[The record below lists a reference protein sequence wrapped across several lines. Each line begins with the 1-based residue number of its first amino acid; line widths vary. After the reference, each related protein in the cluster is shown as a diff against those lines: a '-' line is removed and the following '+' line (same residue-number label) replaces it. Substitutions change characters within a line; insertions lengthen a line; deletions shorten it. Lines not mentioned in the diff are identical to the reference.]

1 MEQDKEQT
9 IGERIT
15 ILRREQGLTQVQ
27 LAGQLGVSPQAVSKW
42 ESGQSCPDIMMLV
55 PLSKIFGVSTDQ
67 LLGEEELSIPVF
79 EELVP
84 ELEISASDA
93 VGEASAGMETND
105 NRSLEIDDAIGNETN
120 GMRVETG
127 CDADQ
132 QVLCPMGEIHSLKIS
147 LGASATEIHEGDTF
161 KMVLR
166 GYDQGQCQSVV
177 KNGVWEIKEQSGYLG
192 IVIGFQRLFSRRK
205 VIITVPAGFRFREV
219 LLSIGAGTM
228 LAEGI
233 ETDKCVLN
241 VGAGQL
247 TLRHWGSGA
256 TEIKCGMGEVKLQG
270 ELDGKCKISCGMGN
284 VEMKLD
290 QLQFYGY
297 RLNCGMGEV
306 KVGENHFGGIGGHQ
320 CMNKDARNFFEINCG
335 MGNVAVQFV

>member
-1 MEQDKEQT
+1 MQTEREKEINQT

-15 ILRREQGLTQVQ
+15 ILRRQQGLTQVQ

-67 LLGEEELSIPVF
+67 LLGEEERNIPLF
-79 EELVP
+79 EEMASESEP
-84 ELEISASDA
+84 E
-93 VGEASAGMETND
+93 
-105 NRSLEIDDAIGNETN
+105 N
-120 GMRVETG
+120 GMRSEAG
-127 CDADQ
+127 CDAEQ
-132 QVLCPMGEIHSLKIS
+132 QVFCPMGEIHSLKIS
-147 LGASATEIHEGDTF
+147 LGAAVAEIHEGESF

-166 GYDQGQCQSVV
+166 GYDQEQCLSAV
-177 KNGVWEIKEQSGYLG
+177 KDGVWEVKERNGYLG
-192 IVIGFQRLFSRRK
+192 IMMGFQRLFSRRR
-205 VIITVPAGFRFREV
+205 VIITVPAGSRFREV
-219 LLSIGAGTM
+219 FLSVGAGTM

-233 ETDKCVLN
+233 ETEKCGLN

-247 TLRHWGSGA
+247 TLRHWGSGD

-290 QLQFYGY
+290 QLRSYGY

-306 KVGENHFGGIGGHQ
+306 RVGENHFGGIGGHQ
-320 CMNKDARNFFEINCG
+320 CMNKDAVNFFDINCG